1 MGAACNSLPVHSGP
15 RGVPAFGH
23 LDAGA
28 KAYSHDHRLLS
39 SRTVRAR
46 RAALV
51 AAGLEEARSAAG
63 ARPWHF
69 PRGAQLV
76 IGFEFCE
83 RVGFYSMVSLLALF
97 LSASRAAGGFGW
109 EDKPALTLLGIFS
122 GLMYALPVVGGWIAD
137 RLLGHRRA
145 LTVGGT
151 LMLSAY
157 LLLTAIVFMTRMSP
171 VQAPMGL
178 WSIPD
183 GLPAA
188 MSHAYVL
195 VSAGFW
201 ISIIALITGNSL
213 IKSTLVV
220 ALGDT
225 FAGADT
231 RREPAYAYYYAG
243 INLGGLVAGVA
254 AGSVAAAHGW
264 APAFGVSAIAMGIA
278 LVAYLTFG
286 HRYLNPRAASVQGK
300 SAAAPTDAA
309 GSAVRLFILAVFAL
323 LLLVYSIGSFQLWG
337 TMSLFLERSVDRH
350 VNAFEIPTQW
360 FTSIEAAALILAA
373 PVFAALWGALARRK
387 REPDNLVKYALALFL
402 GAAGLLLFAN
412 AAWPH
417 AGAIKAGW
425 FLPALGIWIQATG
438 EVAAWT
444 VTYGLV
450 YRLAPQRI
458 VSAVMGAFYA
468 MTLGLGGYLAGQVGT
483 FAEHLG
489 QGRYFL
495 VLGVATAAAGLVAL
509 LVRPGLRALAARKSI
524 DLYSRTA

>member
-1 MGAACNSLPVHSGP
+1 
-15 RGVPAFGH
+15 
-23 LDAGA
+23 
-28 KAYSHDHRLLS
+28 
-39 SRTVRAR
+39 
-46 RAALV
+46 V
-51 AAGLEEARSAAG
+51 AAGQQEARPAAG

-97 LSASRAAGGFGW
+97 LSAGRAAGGFAW
-109 EDKPALTLLGIFS
+109 QDKPSLTLLGIFS
-122 GLMYALPVVGGWIAD
+122 GLMYALPVLGGWIAD
-137 RLLGHRRA
+137 RVLGHRRA
-145 LTVGGT
+145 LTIGGT
-151 LMLSAY
+151 LMFGAY
-157 LLLTAIVFMTRMSP
+157 LLLTATVFMTRMSP
-171 VQAPMGL
+171 VPSPMGL
-178 WSIPD
+178 WSVPD
-183 GLPAA
+183 AVPGA
-188 MSHAYVL
+188 MQSAYL
-195 VSAGFW
+195 SISAGFW
-201 ISIIALITGNSL
+201 ISICALVAGNSL

-225 FAGADT
+225 FSGQDA

-254 AGSVAAAHGW
+254 AGSVAATYGW

-278 LVAYLTFG
+278 LAAYLTLG
-286 HRYLNPRAASVQGK
+286 HRYLNPRSARVPGT
-300 SAAAPTDAA
+300 SAAAAA
-309 GSAVRLFILAVFAL
+309 ADTTGSGVRLFILAVFAVL
-323 LLLVYSIGSFQLWG
+323 LMVYAIGSFQLWG
-337 TMSLFLERSVDRH
+337 TMSLFLERSVNRH

-360 FTSIEAAALILAA
+360 FTSIESAALILAA
-373 PVFAALWGALARRK
+373 PAFAALWGSLARRN
-387 REPDNLVKYALALFL
+387 REPDNLIKYALALFL
-402 GAAGLLLFAN
+402 GAAGLLLFAI

-417 AGAIKAGW
+417 AGASKAGW
-425 FLPALGIWIQATG
+425 LLPALGIWIQATG

-483 FAEHLG
+483 FAEHVG

-495 VLGVATAAAGLVAL
+495 VLGGATAAAGLVAL
-509 LVRPGLRALAARKSI
+509 LVRPGLRALAASKSI

>member
-1 MGAACNSLPVHSGP
+1 M
-15 RGVPAFGH
+15 
-23 LDAGA
+23 
-28 KAYSHDHRLLS
+28 
-39 SRTVRAR
+39 
-46 RAALV
+46 
-51 AAGLEEARSAAG
+51 AAGLPEARPAAG

-97 LSASRAAGGFGW
+97 LSASRAAGGFAW

-122 GLMYALPVVGGWIAD
+122 GLMYALPVAGGWIAD

-145 LTVGGT
+145 LSIGAT
-151 LMLSAY
+151 LMFCAY
-157 LLLTAIVFMTRMSP
+157 LLLTAIVFMTHVSP
-171 VQAPMGL
+171 VQAPMGQ

-201 ISIIALITGNSL
+201 ISIIALIAGNSL

-225 FAGADT
+225 FSGDDN

-278 LVAYLTFG
+278 LVAYLSFG
-286 HRYLNPRAASVQGK
+286 HRYLKPRPASVPGK
-300 SAAAPTDAA
+300 SAAAVPADSA
-309 GSAVRLFILAVFAL
+309 GSGVRLVILAVFAL

-337 TMSLFLERSVDRH
+337 TMSLFLERSVNRH

-387 REPDNLVKYALALFL
+387 REPDNLIKYALALFL
-402 GAAGLLLFAN
+402 GAAGLLLFAI
-412 AAWPH
+412 AASPH
-417 AGAIKAGW
+417 AGVKAGW

-483 FAEHLG
+483 FAEHWG

-509 LVRPGLRALAARKSI
+509 LVRPGLRALAATRSI
-524 DLYSRTA
+524 DLYSRTT

>member
-1 MGAACNSLPVHSGP
+1 M
-15 RGVPAFGH
+15 FG
-23 LDAGA
+23 
-28 KAYSHDHRLLS
+28 
-39 SRTVRAR
+39 
-46 RAALV
+46 
-51 AAGLEEARSAAG
+51 
-63 ARPWHF
+63 
-69 PRGAQLV
+69 
-76 IGFEFCE
+76 
-83 RVGFYSMVSLLALF
+83 
-97 LSASRAAGGFGW
+97 
-109 EDKPALTLLGIFS
+109 
-122 GLMYALPVVGGWIAD
+122 
-137 RLLGHRRA
+137 
-145 LTVGGT
+145 
-151 LMLSAY
+151 AY
-157 LLLTAIVFMTRMSP
+157 LLLTAIVFMTRVSA
-171 VQAPMGL
+171 VQAPMGQ
-178 WSIPD
+178 WSVPD

-188 MSHAYVL
+188 LRSTYVS

-201 ISIIALITGNSL
+201 ISIIALIAGNSL

-225 FAGADT
+225 FSGQDS

-278 LVAYLTFG
+278 LVAYLSFG
-286 HRYLNPRAASVQGK
+286 HRYLKPRAASASGK
-300 SAAAPTDAA
+300 SAAAAPTDTA

-402 GAAGLLLFAN
+402 GAAGLLLFAI
-412 AAWPH
+412 AAAPH
-417 AGAIKAGW
+417 AAATKAGW

-495 VLGVATAAAGLVAL
+495 VLGIATAAAGLVAL
-509 LVRPGLRALAARKSI
+509 LIRPGLRALAARKSI
-524 DLYSRTA
+524 DLYSRTT

>member
-1 MGAACNSLPVHSGP
+1 MRAP
-15 RGVPAFGH
+15 RA
-23 LDAGA
+23 
-28 KAYSHDHRLLS
+28 S
-39 SRTVRAR
+39 
-46 RAALV
+46 LV
-51 AAGLEEARSAAG
+51 AGLQEARSAAG

-97 LSASRAAGGFGW
+97 LSASRAAGGFAW
-109 EDKPALTLLGIFS
+109 QDKAALTLLGIFS
-122 GLMYALPVVGGWIAD
+122 GLMYALPVLGGWIAD
-137 RLLGHRRA
+137 RFLGHRRA

-151 LMLSAY
+151 LMFSAY
-157 LLLTAIVFMTRMSP
+157 LLLTATVFATRVSA

-178 WSIPD
+178 WLTPD
-183 GLPAA
+183 GLPAV
-188 MSHAYVL
+188 MRSAYL
-195 VSAGFW
+195 SISAGFW
-201 ISIIALITGNSL
+201 ISIIALIAGNSL

-220 ALGDT
+220 ALGDS
-225 FAGADT
+225 FAGQDA

-264 APAFGVSAIAMGIA
+264 AAAFSVSAIAMGCA
-278 LVAYLTFG
+278 FVAYLSFG
-286 HRYLNPRAASVQGK
+286 HRYLSPRTARAPGK
-300 SAAAPTDAA
+300 SAAAAPTDTV
-309 GSAVRLFILAVFAL
+309 GSRARLFILAVFAL

-337 TMSLFLERSVDRH
+337 TMSLFLERSVNRH
-350 VNAFEIPTQW
+350 VNGFEIPTQW
-360 FTSIEAAALILAA
+360 FTSIESAALILAA
-373 PVFAALWGALARRK
+373 PAFAALWGSLARRN
-387 REPDNLVKYALALFL
+387 REPDNLIKYALALFL
-402 GAAGLLLFAN
+402 GAAGLLLFAI

-417 AGAIKAGW
+417 AGATKAGW
-425 FLPALGIWIQATG
+425 FVPALGIWIQATG

-483 FAEHLG
+483 FAAYLG
-489 QGRYFL
+489 QGYYFL
-495 VLGVATAAAGLVAL
+495 MLSIATAVAGLVAL
-509 LVRPGLRALAARKSI
+509 LVRPGLRALAASKSI

>member
-1 MGAACNSLPVHSGP
+1 MA
-15 RGVPAFGH
+15 
-23 LDAGA
+23 AGA
-28 KAYSHDHRLLS
+28 Q
-39 SRTVRAR
+39 
-46 RAALV
+46 
-51 AAGLEEARSAAG
+51 EARPAAD

-109 EDKPALTLLGIFS
+109 QDKPALTLLGIFS
-122 GLMYALPVVGGWIAD
+122 GLMYALPVVGGWMAD
-137 RLLGHRRA
+137 RFLGHRRA

-151 LMLSAY
+151 LMFSAY
-157 LLLTAIVFMTRMSP
+157 LLLTAIVFMTRVSP

-178 WSIPD
+178 WSNPD

-188 MSHAYVL
+188 MSHAYVS
-195 VSAGFW
+195 VAAGFW
-201 ISIIALITGNSL
+201 ISIIALIAGNSL

-225 FAGADT
+225 FSGQDS

-286 HRYLNPRAASVQGK
+286 HRYLKPRAASVSGK
-300 SAAAPTDAA
+300 SAAAAQTDIA
-309 GSAVRLFILAVFAL
+309 GSGVRLFILAVFAL

-337 TMSLFLERSVDRH
+337 TMSLFLERSVNRH
-350 VNAFEIPTQW
+350 VNTFEIPTQW

-402 GAAGLLLFAN
+402 GAAGLLLFAI
-412 AAWPH
+412 AASPH
-417 AGAIKAGW
+417 AAATKAGW

-509 LVRPGLRALAARKSI
+509 LVRPALRALAATNSI

>member
-1 MGAACNSLPVHSGP
+1 M
-15 RGVPAFGH
+15 
-23 LDAGA
+23 
-28 KAYSHDHRLLS
+28 
-39 SRTVRAR
+39 RAR
-46 RAALV
+46 RTSLV
-51 AAGLEEARSAAG
+51 AAGLPEARPAAD

-97 LSASRAAGGFGW
+97 LSAGRAAGGFGW

-151 LMLSAY
+151 LMFGAY
-157 LLLTAIVFMTRMSP
+157 LLLTAIVFMTRVSP

-188 MSHAYVL
+188 MSHAYVS

-201 ISIIALITGNSL
+201 ISIIALIAGNSL

-220 ALGDT
+220 ALGDA
-225 FAGADT
+225 FSGADT

-254 AGSVAAAHGW
+254 AGSVAAANGW

-286 HRYLNPRAASVQGK
+286 HRYLNPRTASVPGK
-300 SAAAPTDAA
+300 SAAAPTDTA
-309 GSAVRLFILAVFAL
+309 GSGVRLFILAVFAL

-337 TMSLFLERSVDRH
+337 TMSLFLERSVNRH
-350 VNAFEIPTQW
+350 ASAFEIPTQW
-360 FTSIEAAALILAA
+360 FTSIESAALILAA
-373 PVFAALWGALARRK
+373 PVFAALWGALARRN

-402 GAAGLLLFAN
+402 GAAGLLLFAI
-412 AAWPH
+412 AASPH
-417 AGAIKAGW
+417 AGATKAGW

-468 MTLGLGGYLAGQVGT
+468 MTLGLGGYLAGQLGT
-483 FAEHLG
+483 FAESLG

-495 VLGVATAAAGLVAL
+495 VLSVATAAAGLVAL
-509 LVRPGLRALAARKSI
+509 LLRPGLRALAARKSI
-524 DLYSRTA
+524 DLYSRTARGA